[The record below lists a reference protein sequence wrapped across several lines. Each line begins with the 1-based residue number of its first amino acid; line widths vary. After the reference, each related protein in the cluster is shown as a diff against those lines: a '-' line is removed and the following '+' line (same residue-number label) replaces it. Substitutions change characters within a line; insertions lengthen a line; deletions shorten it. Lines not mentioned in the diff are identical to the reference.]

1 MAYIVRMPKLDLE
14 TSAGTLRAWHVG
26 EGEAV
31 EAADVIATVESERTR
46 ADVAARESGVLR
58 RRDLAEGETC
68 EPGEPI
74 GILAGPGED
83 VSGLEATVGAGEPSA
98 SDGTVTDGGDG
109 RSGTDEGT
117 GGPTVREERPLRG
130 TRRTIADRLGESYRN
145 AVHVTERRT
154 VDAEA
159 LVAVADA
166 ADATFDA
173 DVSVTDVLLL
183 ALSETLAAHPA
194 FNARYEDEIHRLYEE
209 RNVCVA
215 VDTESGL
222 LAPVIR
228 DVGAKSVDGVATARR
243 EVTERVLADEHTMA
257 DLAGGTFTVTN
268 LGPFGVES
276 FDPIINPPQVAILGI
291 NAVARA
297 AVPAPDG
304 TGVTVRRRLPLNL
317 SFDHRVVDGADAAR
331 FLATLADHCES
342 PRELV
347 GDEVRAAAEGS

>member
-1 MAYIVRMPKLDLE
+1 MAYIVRMPKLGLE
-14 TSAGTLRAWHVG
+14 MSTGTLLAWHVG

-31 EAADVIATVESERTR
+31 EAEDVIATVESERTR
-46 ADVAARESGVLR
+46 ADVVARESGMLR
-58 RRDLAEGETC
+58 RRDLAEGGTC
-68 EPGEPI
+68 GPGEPI
-74 GILAGPGED
+74 GILADPEAD
-83 VSGLEATVGAGEPSA
+83 VSDLEAAFGTGEPSA

-109 RSGTDEGT
+109 RSGTDEEGAA
-117 GGPTVREERPLRG
+117 GPTVREERPLRG

-166 ADATFDA
+166 ADATFDV
-173 DVSVTDVLLL
+173 DVAVTDVLLL
-183 ALSETLAAHPA
+183 ALSEALAAHPA
-194 FNARYEDEIHRLYEE
+194 FNARYEDGIHRLYEE

-228 DVGAKSVDGVATARR
+228 DVGAKSVDEIATARR
-243 EVTERVLADEHTMA
+243 EVTERVLADEQTMA

-297 AVPAPDG
+297 AVPAPEG

-347 GDEVRAAAEGS
+347 GDEVRAAEDS